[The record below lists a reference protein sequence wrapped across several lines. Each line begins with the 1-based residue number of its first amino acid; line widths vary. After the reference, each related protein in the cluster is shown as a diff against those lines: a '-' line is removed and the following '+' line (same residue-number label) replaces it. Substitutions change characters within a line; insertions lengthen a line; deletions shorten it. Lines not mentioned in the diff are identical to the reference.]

1 VTLADGTVVTP
12 VLRGGIA
19 VTDGS
24 GGGKVAGGS
33 VLAHALSSAHAIAAT
48 GSTRI
53 DFRNTRN
60 ASSRFGSKE
69 LPRRR
74 YVARGCEVPEVRRRP
89 FDPVTPRGGP
99 RLRSVRASSKGKRRR
114 VIVVVGILTVLVL
127 AWLLFRAEAR
137 RR

>member
-1 VTLADGTVVTP
+1 VTGADGTVVTP
-12 VLRGGIA
+12 VLRGGVA
-19 VTDGS
+19 VTEGS
-24 GGGKVAGGS
+24 GGGAAAGGS
-33 VLAHALSSAHAIAAT
+33 VLVHALSNAHPIAAT

-60 ASSRFGSKE
+60 APSRFGSKE
-69 LPRRR
+69 LRRRR
-74 YVARGCEVPEVRRRP
+74 YVAHGCEVPKVRRRP
-89 FDPVTPRGGP
+89 FDPVTPRAGP
-99 RLRSVRASSKGKRRR
+99 GVRSVRASSKGKRRR